1 MLVGCYCS
9 RPMITES
16 YDLSRAK
23 LIAELLHKG
32 QVDKAG
38 DPYCMHLRRVA
49 AAMPT
54 EYGAVVAWLHD
65 VLEDTSTTPAML
77 LEIGVD
83 ASAVRDIEMLTR
95 TDGETY
101 FDYIRRLA
109 AHGSDTALA
118 VKLADLEDHL
128 ARRAVLGD
136 SLAARYEKAQALLIQ
151 AR

>member
-1 MLVGCYCS
+1 M
-9 RPMITES
+9 MTES

-23 LIAELLHKG
+23 LIAELLHKE

-38 DPYCMHLRRVA
+38 DPYCMHLSRVA
-49 AAMPT
+49 AAMST

-65 VLEDTSTTPAML
+65 VLEDTPTTPAML

-83 ASAVRDIEMLTR
+83 ANAVRDVEMLTR

-109 AHGSDTALA
+109 EHGSDTALA
-118 VKLADLEDHL
+118 VKLADLRDHL
-128 ARRAVLGD
+128 ERRVALND
-136 SLAARYEKAQALLIQ
+136 SLVARYEKAQALLTQ